1 MFWDCTALSSAG
13 EMVLSSIGI
22 AKVGQYGSC
31 FIGCT
36 SLTSAPYFR
45 ETSLTSGGWSYFEM
59 FKGCSKLAQISVS
72 LTAWPSVSTGCQDW
86 VNNVSSYGTF
96 YCPTALGTNA
106 TIARGNN
113 RCPTNW
119 TVVNTDA

>member
-1 MFWDCTALSSAG
+1 MFSECTSLSSADI
-13 EMVLSSIGI
+13 VLSATGI
-22 AKVGQYGSC
+22 AG
-31 FIGCT
+31 IGAYEAMFYDC
-36 SLTSAPYFR
+36 SALTSAPYFKD
-45 ETSLTSGGWSYFEM
+45 TSLTAGTGYSYKEM
-59 FKGCSKLAQISVS
+59 FRNCSRLAQISVS
-72 LTAWPSVSTGCQDW
+72 LTAWPTNNGCDNW

-106 TIARGNN
+106 TIARGNS